1 MSARMN
7 APTDGWDDDERD
19 VLETDELGRQLEAVR
34 ARHALGPA
42 DEDRLF
48 ARIQREAQA
57 SVRPARASVRWGVL
71 LAAAAVLLI
80 AGTWIFR
87 RAFDRAA
94 GTVTQPESAVATATP
109 SPVLYLALEK
119 PAIKISPA
127 TLAWRGPADKNPL
140 LADLKPAFDAFRA
153 DDYARADREFSAIAG
168 KYPRSIEIALY
179 QGVARLFLGNVQGA
193 TESLAL
199 AETLADSSFAGDVG
213 WYRAIA
219 EERAGNLP
227 GARARLTRLC
237 AEPGGRAQA
246 ACDTLMR
253 LPPGRLPAP

>member
-1 MSARMN
+1 MK
-7 APTDGWDDDERD
+7 APIDGWDDDERD
-19 VLETDELGRQLEAVR
+19 VLESDELGRQLEAVR
-34 ARHALGPA
+34 ARHALSAA
-42 DEDRLF
+42 DEARLL

-57 SVRPARASVRWGVL
+57 SVGPARASVRWGVL

-80 AGTWIFR
+80 AGTTWMVR
-87 RAFDRAA
+87 RGPVPGA
-94 GTVTQPESAVATATP
+94 VKPPEPAVARATP
-109 SPVLYLALEK
+109 SPALYLALEK

-127 TLAWRGPADKNPL
+127 TLAWRGPAGKNPL

-153 DDYARADREFSAIAG
+153 GDYARADREFSVIAG

-193 TESLAL
+193 TESLAS
-199 AETLADSSFAGDVG
+199 AEKLADSSFAGDVG

-227 GARARLTRLC
+227 GARAQLTRLC
-237 AEPGGRAQA
+237 AEPGAHA
-246 ACDTLMR
+246 KSACDALTR
-253 LPPGRLPAP
+253 LPGGRLPMP

>member
-1 MSARMN
+1 MSGRMK

-19 VLETDELGRQLEAVR
+19 VLESDELGRQLEAVR
-34 ARHALGPA
+34 ASRALSPA
-42 DEDRLF
+42 DEARLL
-48 ARIQREAQA
+48 ARILREARTPVTP
-57 SVRPARASVRWGVL
+57 SRAPVRWGFL

-80 AGTWIFR
+80 VGTTWVMR
-87 RAFDRAA
+87 RQPAPAA
-94 GTVTQPESAVATATP
+94 VTSLEPTVASATP

-127 TLAWRGPADKNPL
+127 ALAWRGPAGGNPL

-153 DDYARADREFSAIAG
+153 DDYARADREFSAIAVR
-168 KYPRSIEIALY
+168 YPKSIEIPLY

-193 TESLAL
+193 IESLTS
-199 AETLADSSFAGDVG
+199 AEKLADSSFAGDVG

-219 EERAGNLP
+219 DERAGNLA

-237 AEPGGRAQA
+237 GEPDARANT
-246 ACDTLMR
+246 ACDALKR
-253 LPPGRLPAP
+253 LPAGRLPSP